1 MNAGVIEVFMEEKVD
16 ALVLRSIDYKDNDKI
31 LTLFTLQS
39 GKLTAAA
46 KGVKKA
52 GARLRF
58 AAQPFCFAEYVLA
71 RKGERRTVI
80 SATNTDGF
88 YALREDIE
96 KFYAACAVCE
106 VCDVLLFEGIVN
118 EELFLSAVTALK
130 NMCEG
135 DAAEEL
141 IRFMLSALR
150 MSGYMLSLSACAECG
165 AVLKGVIYFDIA
177 GGCFYCNDCAKGAGT
192 GENTYNLLRKC
203 ADLSY
208 ISEKIDASAKSRALK
223 LLKVYFRDKTDS
235 DLKSLEEYIRLLG
248 AES

>member
-1 MNAGVIEVFMEEKVD
+1 MEEKVD
-16 ALVLRSIDYKDNDKI
+16 ALVLRCVDYRDNDKI
-31 LTLFTLQS
+31 LTLFTLQN
-39 GKLTAAA
+39 GKISAAA

-71 RKGERRTVI
+71 CKGERRTVI

-96 KFYAACAVCE
+96 KYYAACTVCE

-118 EELFLSAVTALK
+118 EELFLCAVNALK

-150 MSGYMLSLSACAECG
+150 MSGYMLSLSACADCG
-165 AVLKGVIYFDIA
+165 AVLKGTVYFDIA
-177 GGCFYCNDCAKGAGT
+177 GGCFY
-192 GENTYNLLRKC
+192 
-203 ADLSY
+203 
-208 ISEKIDASAKSRALK
+208 
-223 LLKVYFRDKTDS
+223 
-235 DLKSLEEYIRLLG
+235 
-248 AES
+248 